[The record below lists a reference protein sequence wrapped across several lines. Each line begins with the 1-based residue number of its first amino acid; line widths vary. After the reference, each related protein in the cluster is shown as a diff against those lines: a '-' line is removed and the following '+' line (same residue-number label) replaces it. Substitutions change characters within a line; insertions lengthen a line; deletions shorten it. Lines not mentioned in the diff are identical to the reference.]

1 MSDEYH
7 MEKSVNY
14 LVVKPVPKDNL
25 KTFKR
30 LHIPPKTKA
39 KKNPQKTPNKP
50 KTKIKQNNSKQS
62 MKHTEEKGKLIQGKL
77 R

>member
-1 MSDEYH
+1 

-39 KKNPQKTPNKP
+39 KKTPKKPQTNPKP
-50 KTKIKQNNSKQS
+50 K
-62 MKHTEEKGKLIQGKL
+62 
-77 R
+77 